1 MDYSAV
7 ITAAI
12 RKALLF
18 NILGRICGRPIW
30 QEESLASALQPAVPA
45 CQDNDLMSLPDSPAH
60 RDRFDKFTI
69 PENITIPLRYAV
81 ACESILDQSSLDP
94 TLISEQIKP
103 RAACAVANGLRDIS
117 LMPSISIISDY
128 AINGE
133 KTDVNSA
140 CNSLRCN
147 KAG

>member
-60 RDRFDKFTI
+60 REIASINSQYPKTLRSRCDTLSHVNRFWI
-69 PENITIPLRYAV
+69 NLR
-81 ACESILDQSSLDP
+81 STP
-94 TLISEQIKP
+94 P
-103 RAACAVANGLRDIS
+103 
-117 LMPSISIISDY
+117 
-128 AINGE
+128 
-133 KTDVNSA
+133 
-140 CNSLRCN
+140 
-147 KAG
+147 